1 MLDILSITGPIYIA
15 IILGYLSTRLG
26 LFSRD
31 DMRVLGRFVI
41 YIPLPAMLFN
51 ALAQRPISEV
61 LNVHYLLIYGGG
73 SVLTV
78 GLALWW
84 ARRGAGQ
91 GLTSSVYYAIG
102 MSCSNSGFVGFPIAL
117 LTVGSVAGVM
127 VGLNMMVEN
136 LFLVPFLLALAEAG
150 QSGADRWYRTVGLF
164 LARLLRNPLVLGLLA
179 GLWFSLMEWRLPTA
193 LARTVDLLAQVSAPV
208 SLFVIGGSLFGLQL
222 RGLYRPVAQITAGK
236 LLLHPLCVLL
246 VLWLAERAGLPPLES
261 ELRIGALLFAA
272 CPVMSV
278 YPILA
283 QRHEQEGVASAA
295 MLATTVLSFL
305 TISALLWL
313 FKQFPGWGL
322 L

>member
-15 IILGYLSTRLG
+15 VILGYLSTRLG
-26 LFSRD
+26 LFSTA

-73 SVLTV
+73 SALAMV
-78 GLALWW
+78 LALGWV
-84 ARRGAGQ
+84 RRGARQ
-91 GLTSSVYYAIG
+91 DLTRSVYYAIG
-102 MSCSNSGFVGFPIAL
+102 MSCSNSGFVGYPIAL
-117 LTVGSVAGVM
+117 LTVGTVAGVM
-127 VGLNMMVEN
+127 LGLNMMVEN

-150 QSGADRWYRTVGLF
+150 QAGADRWYRTLGQTL
-164 LARLLRNPLVLGLLA
+164 LRLLRNPLVLGLLT
-179 GLWFSLMEWRLPTA
+179 GLAFSLMAWRLPAA

-208 SLFVIGGSLFGLQL
+208 SLFVIGGSLVGLQV

-246 VLWLAERAGLPPLES
+246 VMWLAEELGLPPLAA
-261 ELRIGALLFAA
+261 ELRIGAVLFAA

-283 QRHEQEGVASAA
+283 QRHGQEGVASAA
-295 MLATTVLSFL
+295 MLTTTMASFV
-305 TISALLWL
+305 TISGLLWL
-313 FKQFPGWGL
+313 LKQFPGWSV
-322 L
+322 